1 MADGLASGT
10 DAVDGLVSETDATV
24 SGLALGVQ
32 GTSDVMADKLSVG
45 TGSMCDGSSTSSWPD
60 EDSGGESA
68 AS

>member
-1 MADGLASGT
+1 
-10 DAVDGLVSETDATV
+10 VSETDATV